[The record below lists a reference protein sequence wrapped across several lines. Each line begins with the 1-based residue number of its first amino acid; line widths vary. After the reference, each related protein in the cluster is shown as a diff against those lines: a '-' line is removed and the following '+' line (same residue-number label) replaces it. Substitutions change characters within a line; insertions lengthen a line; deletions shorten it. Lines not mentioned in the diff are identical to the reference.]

1 MDFTL
6 DYTEIHASDLSEAQS
21 AQSREIAL
29 RRILIRDVV
38 FRAGEILT
46 WGRFD
51 CKSRD
56 IIRLLAPLLQ
66 NILEFAE
73 PIMVLF

>member
-6 DYTEIHASDLSEAQS
+6 DYTEIYASDWSK

-29 RRILIRDVV
+29 LGILIRDVCV
-38 FRAGEILT
+38 LIWENFDLGT
-46 WGRFD
+46 FD

-66 NILEFAE
+66 NILEFTE
-73 PIMVLF
+73 PILVLF